1 MQPMSD
7 AAQLRAARK
16 DPEAFTGFYRDHA
29 EWLDRWFRLQTGDAH
44 AAADLTAETF
54 AQALVSLARFRGTEP
69 GSGTAW
75 VFGIARNLLRGFHA
89 RRAVDTRARERLAMP
104 LRDYGPDEYEQADG
118 RLDAAALAAEIEA
131 ALGGL
136 SPDLRR
142 TLELRAVEGLGYA
155 EIATATGTTEASARM
170 RVSRALRAAGARL
183 TANDKESL

>member
-1 MQPMSD
+1 MQPASD

-16 DPEAFTGFYRDHA
+16 DPEAFTGFYRAHA
-29 EWLDRWFRLQTGDAH
+29 EWLDRWFRLQTRDAH

-75 VFGIARNLLRGFHA
+75 IFGIARNLLRSFYA
-89 RRAVDTRARERLAMP
+89 RQAVDTRARVRLAMP
-104 LRDYGPDEYEQADG
+104 LRDYELDEYEQADG

-131 ALGGL
+131 ALGSL
-136 SPDLRR
+136 SPELRR
-142 TLELRAVEGLGYA
+142 TLELRALDGLDYA
-155 EIATATGTTEASARM
+155 EIASSTGTTEASARM

-183 TANDKESL
+183 TANDKELL